1 MSPATRPNIVVVLL
15 DQLRADVLGAYG
27 SRVCRTPQ
35 LDALAAQGMRFDRA
49 YTPIGIC
56 SPARASLLTGT
67 YPHRHGVLNNV
78 HGPDALQTDL
88 RPGTPVFPA
97 LLRDSGYATAYVG
110 KWHVDNQAG
119 PSAKGFDR
127 VGADD
132 GFAAAVVEQRRRLG
146 LPDSPVFNIERSTS
160 YPPLSPRATRPA
172 FGVPVMGRETQPVE
186 GTPQGLFL
194 DRSIEL
200 LDELA
205 RGDAPFLLVLSF
217 LGPHWPYVLPE
228 PWWSMYDPASI
239 EPWPNWEDDFR
250 GKPGANARL
259 LQHAGVEGWT
269 WREWAPVVA
278 AYFGSVTM
286 HDELIGRLVRALDG
300 SAARDDTLLLV
311 TTDHGDLCGSHRQF
325 NKGPVMYEEVY
336 RIPMLARWPGHVAPG
351 SVADA
356 YASSLDLFATAL
368 DAAAVAT
375 PDVPLDSRS
384 LVPLLHGATP
394 DGWRDSWV
402 SEFHGDEFGLYS
414 QRMIVHGRHKLV
426 HNPHDVAELYDL
438 AADPHELTNLAAEPA
453 MAELRDDLE
462 SRLAQWMEETADPL
476 RGASYNVLG

>member
-1 MSPATRPNIVVVLL
+1 
-15 DQLRADVLGAYG
+15 
-27 SRVCRTPQ
+27 
-35 LDALAAQGMRFDRA
+35 
-49 YTPIGIC
+49 
-56 SPARASLLTGT
+56 
-67 YPHRHGVLNNV
+67 
-78 HGPDALQTDL
+78 
-88 RPGTPVFPA
+88 
-97 LLRDSGYATAYVG
+97 
-110 KWHVDNQAG
+110 
-119 PSAKGFDR
+119 
-127 VGADD
+127 
-132 GFAAAVVEQRRRLG
+132 
-146 LPDSPVFNIERSTS
+146 
-160 YPPLSPRATRPA
+160 
-172 FGVPVMGRETQPVE
+172 
-186 GTPQGLFL
+186 
-194 DRSIEL
+194 
-200 LDELA
+200 
-205 RGDAPFLLVLSF
+205 
-217 LGPHWPYVLPE
+217 
-228 PWWSMYDPASI
+228 
-239 EPWPNWEDDFR
+239 
-250 GKPGANARL
+250 
-259 LQHAGVEGWT
+259 
-269 WREWAPVVA
+269 
-278 AYFGSVTM
+278 
-286 HDELIGRLVRALDG
+286 
-300 SAARDDTLLLV
+300 
-311 TTDHGDLCGSHRQF
+311 
-325 NKGPVMYEEVY
+325 MYEEVY